1 MQKNPYSAPQ
11 TSGDE
16 LRDMPRR
23 PTSVKLAAACIFFNI
38 LAGHSKFLFIDTPTV
53 GVITGIAFVIVL
65 GFTALLIAAI
75 LSRISWA
82 RWVVSVLLAASLL
95 FFPFALAHASL
106 PALRI
111 ILVAQAAFQLG
122 TLVLMFLPSSVRWYR
137 SNKSFKPKP
146 LRGSA

>member
-1 MQKNPYSAPQ
+1 MQNNPYSAPQ

-23 PTSVKLAAACIFFNI
+23 PTSVKLAAACIFFNV
-38 LAGHSKFLFIDTPTV
+38 LAGNSKYLFIDIPTA
-53 GVITGIAFVIVL
+53 GIMTVVFVIVI

-75 LSRISWA
+75 LSRINWA
-82 RWVVSVLLAASLL
+82 RWVVAVLLAASLL
-95 FFPFALAHASL
+95 FFPFAIAQASL

-122 TLVLMFLPSSVRWYR
+122 TLVLIFLPSSARWYR
-137 SNKSFKPKP
+137 PNKSFKPKP
-146 LRGSA
+146 LRGAP

>member
-1 MQKNPYSAPQ
+1 MQKNPYSASQ
-11 TSGDE
+11 TSGNE

-23 PTSVKLAAACIFFNI
+23 PTSVKLAAAFIFFNL
-38 LAGHSKFLFIDTPTV
+38 LAGNSKFLFIDTPTV
-53 GVITGIAFVIVL
+53 GVMTGVAFVIVL
-65 GFTALLIAAI
+65 GFTALLIAGV

-82 RWVVSVLLAASLL
+82 RWVVAVLLAASLL
-95 FFPFALAHASL
+95 FFPFAIAHASL

-137 SNKSFKPKP
+137 SNKFKPNP